1 MEYGPNRKVAGILV
15 PVFSLRGTEDLG
27 IGDTAALR
35 EFVKWAAKHG
45 FGAVQILPV
54 NETGNDNSPY
64 NVLSSMALDPLTI
77 ATSPSDLPDLEEAI
91 YQQILEEHPIDPNPD
106 RVNYVLVKP
115 LKQALMEA
123 AYRYFSARPPQ
134 SARRRAF
141 LKFQRDQAF
150 WLEDYALHR
159 ALIDW
164 NHGVEDFS
172 QWLPEQQTPAGAR
185 DWINELSEDDRQAFQ
200 DRVRFRAYVQWV
212 ARMQWEGVRKFC
224 EKLEV
229 LLIGDVPVGVSMHS
243 TDVWQTPA
251 IFDLT
256 RSCGAPPEKV
266 FKADPFTETW
276 GQNWGFPLYDWKV
289 MAEDNF
295 AWWRQRLRST
305 LGIFHLLRVDHALGF
320 FRIYSFP
327 WKPQDNGRFTLL
339 TPEEAATITGG
350 PLPGFVDFDDSSE
363 EHREH
368 NRRHGE
374 MVFQMFI
381 EETGPHKLLAEDL
394 GEVAPYVRPSLAKL
408 EVPGFKI
415 PQWERNWDRLL
426 PGVEYPRLS
435 LATFATHDHPP
446 IRSFWEDLFAETRD
460 PEKQTA
466 AIHSQWE
473 FMDFCGQPEVS
484 LPAAF
489 TPEIHKIF
497 LRGLFLSNSW
507 LAVHMIS
514 DLLGN
519 TDRFNTPGSVDRGNW
534 TQRIPCPIED
544 LDTNYAELLR
554 FVKPAIRESGR

>member
-1 MEYGPNRKVAGILV
+1 MEYGPDRKVAGILI
-15 PVFSLRGTEDLG
+15 PVFSLRCQGDLG
-27 IGDTAALR
+27 IGDTRALR
-35 EFVKWAAKHG
+35 AFVSWAAKHG

-54 NETGNDNSPY
+54 NESGNDNSPY
-64 NVLSSMALDPLTI
+64 NLLSAMALDPLTI
-77 ATSPSDLPDLEEAI
+77 ATSPADLPDLEEAAFAKI
-91 YQQILEEHPIDPNPD
+91 CAELPIDPDPD
-106 RVNYVLVKP
+106 RVNYELVKS
-115 LKQALMEA
+115 LKQALLEA
-123 AYRYFSARPPQ
+123 AYQAFSTRPPQ
-134 SARRRAF
+134 SARKRAF
-141 LKFQRDQAF
+141 LKFQKEQAF
-150 WLEDYALHR
+150 WLADYALHR

-164 NHGVEDFS
+164 NQGEENFS
-172 QWLPEQQTPAGAR
+172 QWPPEHQTPAGAME
-185 DWINELSEDDRQAFQ
+185 WITGLAANDQKAFQ
-200 DRVRFRAYVQWV
+200 DRMQFRAYVQWV
-212 ARMQWEGVRKFC
+212 ARSQWVAIRKFSD
-224 EKLEV
+224 KQGV

-243 TDVWQTPA
+243 TDVWQNPA

-266 FKADPFTETW
+266 FKADPFTEAW
-276 GQNWGFPLYDWKV
+276 GQNWGFPLYDWRA
-289 MAEDNF
+289 MAGDNF

-305 LGIFHLLRVDHALGF
+305 LEIFHLLRVDHALGF

-327 WKPQDNGRFTLL
+327 WKPQDNARFTLL

-350 PLPGFVDFDDSSE
+350 PLPGFVDFDDSTE

-374 MVFQMFI
+374 MVFEMFL

-394 GEVAPYVRPSLAKL
+394 GDVAPYVRPCLAAL

-415 PQWERNWDRLL
+415 PQWERAWDRLQ
-426 PGVEYPRLS
+426 PGIEYPRLS

-446 IRSFWEDLFAETRD
+446 IRSFWEDLFAKAQDT
-460 PEKQTA
+460 EKQAA

-507 LAVHMIS
+507 LAIHMIS

-519 TDRFNTPGSVDRGNW
+519 TDRFNTPGLVDRGNW

-544 LDTNYAELLR
+544 LDANYAELLG
-554 FVKPAIRESGR
+554 FVESAIRESGR